1 VAPFA
6 ANVHPDDAEHLNATI
21 AEAARTM
28 SRWHAQY
35 RYLHPTKGLRWIE
48 GWSLPMAEPDGSIL
62 WHGYVMD
69 VTERQDVAEALR
81 QSDERFRLALRN
93 APVTVAAQDRDL
105 RFLWAYNQRTVN
117 STEVIGK
124 TDTDLFPPD
133 DAVRL
138 IAFKRRALESG
149 AVVREQLW
157 VTSGGRRMFL
167 DLHLE
172 PTRNAGGEITG
183 VGIATVDLTAMK
195 QAEEALRAAN
205 VQLAEADR
213 QKSDFLATLSHEL
226 RNPLAP
232 ICNSIYVL
240 EHAAQGS
247 DAVRRAHEV
256 LRRQADHL
264 TRLVGD
270 LLDMTRIT
278 RGEVE
283 LQLARIDARD
293 VVRRACVD
301 MRNLFEERGIALQ
314 YSELPESTWVLVDP
328 VRLSQMVGNLLH
340 NALKFTE
347 CGGKVDVAVRK
358 GGATCEVRVRD
369 TGMGLDPA
377 DVDRIFEPFVQAK
390 RTRHAAQG
398 GMGIGLSLVRRL
410 AVKHGGGVRA
420 SSAGRGQG
428 AEFILELPL
437 AAASPPAADATE
449 SDPCVPC
456 LSVLI
461 VEDNEDAGATLADV
475 LELSG
480 HSVKVVTTGR
490 AGVDA
495 ALLSSPDV
503 LICDIGLPD
512 LGGLEVVRAIRA
524 AAGPEVRTYAI
535 ALSGYAERKDR
546 EEALGAGF
554 DAHLAK
560 PLSLDDLNE
569 ALRQAAQSRR

>member
-1 VAPFA
+1 MAPFA

-213 QKSDFLATLSHEL
+213 QKADFLATLSHEL

>member
-1 VAPFA
+1 MAPFA